1 MLTASYIGYGIVVVL
16 IAVVLEL
23 GLTGI
28 EVLIDIYK

>member
-1 MLTASYIGYGIVVVL
+1 MLTTSYIGYGVVVVF